1 MLVYTLRRLALTIVI
16 LLVTMTLLFSMVYLV
31 PGDPASIALGPRAT
45 AAMKASFRER
55 MGLDDPLLVQLWN
68 FISNALRG
76 NLGIDVWS
84 NRSVA
89 QIVLEAMPYTLAL
102 TGVGLG
108 WAVATGI
115 PLGAWSAVARN
126 SWADR
131 LIGMISV
138 SAIAIPSF
146 IVAIY
151 SLLIFAVW
159 LKWLPAIG
167 AGDQGDV
174 RDQLVH
180 LLLPAFAV
188 GLGWVGYIAR
198 LVRASMLEVMGEN
211 HVRTARAFGLPEQR
225 ILFRYA
231 LPIAIL
237 PTIALLGVGI
247 GNLLSGA
254 VFAEIVFARPGV
266 GKLTYDAVITRNYP
280 VVMGS
285 VLITT
290 AFYAT
295 CTLAADLVAA
305 WLDPRVRA
313 SL

>member
-1 MLVYTLRRLALTIVI
+1 MLVYTVRRLALTVVI

-45 AAMKASFRER
+45 AAMKAAFRER
-55 MGLDDPLLVQLWN
+55 MGLDDPLLVQLWT
-68 FISNALRG
+68 FISHVLRVD
-76 NLGIDVWS
+76 LGIDVWS

-108 WAVATGI
+108 WAVVTGI
-115 PLGAWSAVARN
+115 PLGAWSAVSRN
-126 SWADR
+126 SWTDR
-131 LIGMISV
+131 LIGVLSV

-167 AGDQGDV
+167 AGDQGDI
-174 RDQLVH
+174 RDQLIH

-285 VLITT
+285 VLLTT
-290 AFYAT
+290 AVYAS
-295 CTLAADLVAA
+295 CTLLADLLAA

>member
-1 MLVYTLRRLALTIVI
+1 MLIYAARRIALTALI

-45 AAMKASFRER
+45 AAMKEMFRQR
-55 MGLDDPLLVQLWN
+55 MGLDQPLPVQLWR
-68 FISNALRG
+68 FISNVLQG

-89 QIVLEAMPYTLAL
+89 QIVLEALPYTLAL
-102 TGVGLG
+102 AGIGLG

-115 PLGAWSAVARN
+115 PLGAWSAVARR

-131 LIGMISV
+131 LIGVLSV

-151 SLLIFAVW
+151 SLLIFAVR

-167 AGDQGDV
+167 AGAHGELG
-174 RDQLVH
+174 DQLLH
-180 LLLPAFAV
+180 LILPAFAV

-285 VLITT
+285 VLVTT
-290 AFYAT
+290 AIYAT
-295 CTLAADLVAA
+295 CTLVADIVAA

>member
-1 MLVYTLRRLALTIVI
+1 MLIYTARRLALTVVI
-16 LLVTMTLLFSMVYLV
+16 LLMTMVMLFSMVYLV
-31 PGDPASIALGPRAT
+31 PGDPASIALGPRAS
-45 AAMKASFRER
+45 AAMKEALRSR
-55 MGLDDPLLVQLWN
+55 MGLDDPIVVQLWK
-68 FISNALRG
+68 FISNVLSG
-76 NLGIDVWS
+76 DLGVDVWS

-89 QIVLEAMPYTLAL
+89 RIVLEALPYTLAL
-102 TGVGLG
+102 AAVGLG
-108 WAVATGI
+108 WAVLTGI
-115 PLGAWSAVARN
+115 PLGAWSAVTRRR
-126 SWADR
+126 WVDR
-131 LIGMISV
+131 LIGVLSV

-167 AGDQGDV
+167 AGREGDILDQAI
-174 RDQLVH
+174 H
-180 LLLPAFAV
+180 LILPAFAI
-188 GLGWVGYIAR
+188 GLGWVGYLAR
-198 LVRASMLEVMGEN
+198 LVRASMLEVMGES
-211 HVRTARAFGLPEQR
+211 HVRTSRAFGLPERR

-285 VLITT
+285 VLVTT
-290 AFYAT
+290 AIYAT
-295 CTLAADLVAA
+295 CTMLADLAAA
-305 WLDPRVRA
+305 WLDPRVR
-313 SL
+313 SGL